1 MEAVTF
7 RRFEQNSGKKILFC
21 GDDDIDQAAV
31 YLAAIIYAEDYDLD
45 YLPSV
50 LPFLPEISVQDY
62 DLIILSDY
70 PRVLITDQQMHSIRN
85 YVLDG
90 GSFLMIGGWE
100 SFYGRNGEYN
110 NSPVEDIL
118 PVKLQEKDDRVN
130 CAQGVLVLPGKE
142 IDPLLKE
149 LDWEHPPL
157 IGGYNAF
164 TAGENSSEHLFGKKI
179 RISGEEK
186 NVRFQLSDE
195 RIPLLVTANRGKGTS
210 AALAFDLAP
219 HWIGGMVDWGKRRKH
234 IDMDRQFIEVGD
246 MYHRFVRSLLKMLIK
261 EKQ

>member
-1 MEAVTF
+1 MESATF
-7 RRFEQNSGKKILFC
+7 RRFKQHSGKKILFC

-31 YLAAIIYAEDYDLD
+31 YLAAIIHSEGYDLD
-45 YLPSV
+45 YLPSA
-50 LPFLPEISVQDY
+50 LSFLPEINVQDY
-62 DLIILSDY
+62 DLVILSDF
-70 PRVLITDQQMHSIRN
+70 PRALFTDSQMHRIRN

-110 NSPVEDIL
+110 NTPIEDIL

-130 CAQGVLVLPGKE
+130 CGQGVLVLPGKE
-142 IDPLLKE
+142 IDPQLKE

-164 TAGENSSEHLFGKKI
+164 TAGENSKEHLFGKKI
-179 RISGEEK
+179 RITGEES
-186 NVRFQLSDE
+186 NVHFQLSDE
-195 RIPLLVTANRGKGTS
+195 DIPLFVTGRRGKGIS

-219 HWIGGMVDWGKRRKH
+219 HWIGGMVDWGNERIH
-234 IDMDRQFIEVGD
+234 IDLEEGFIEVGD
-246 MYHRFVRSLLKMLIK
+246 MYHRFVKALLRMLIK
-261 EKQ
+261 E